1 MKPSPVAHP
10 PADSGTSPV
19 VRKPHNLTV
28 ATVIMMI
35 GLMLSKVSGH
45 LREILVVPILG
56 YGVVSDAYIIGFQ
69 IPDLFYQLLIGG
81 AIQAAITPSL
91 AAAIEQN
98 KERKGW
104 RSISIF
110 INYAALVMLVAVVA
124 GELLAPVLI
133 PIYNHGKLPEITTLA
148 VSVARALFPQVFFMM
163 LAALSIGILNAY
175 RKFGSTSFGPTVYNI
190 CVVLAMVFLGS
201 ASPSGAVRVAAGVMG
216 SAAIYFIM
224 QFYLARR
231 EFRNYT
237 FSFDYRDRGFQRLLH
252 LALPTL
258 LSGSIV
264 QINTIILTSFADQ
277 FPGAATSL
285 RNAATTW
292 QLPYG
297 IFAVAIGN
305 VMLPSLAG
313 LYATH
318 NLDGCRKLYTQ
329 SLRRA
334 LFLIIPSAALFLAM
348 QQDVI
353 QAIFQWGS
361 RYTSDQVVAAASV
374 LRWYCLAMVAQTV
387 VFMTNQAFYA
397 RKMTRIALLNGL
409 LTLLLNPLFCLL
421 LLRVFK
427 MDISGLSLA
436 YTITSFFSAFF
447 LYFIYKRSLP
457 EAAPRHIYPY
467 LVRIF
472 FCVSLLILG
481 VLGLNLLPFHPAG
494 KMMQLVWLGVRTM
507 AGLLIF
513 VMAAAAINLP
523 EVQLIL
529 RPVGKLRRRL
539 HRKR

>member
-1 MKPSPVAHP
+1 MKPSPVPHQ
-10 PADSGTSPV
+10 PAAWRPGPG
-19 VRKPHNLTV
+19 VRKPHNMTL
-28 ATVIMMI
+28 ATVIMMA
-35 GLMLSKVSGH
+35 GLLLSKVSGH

-56 YGVVSDAYIIGFQ
+56 YGVISDAYIIGFQ

-91 AAAIEQN
+91 AAAIEQHQM
-98 KERKGW
+98 RKGW
-104 RSISIF
+104 RSVSIF
-110 INYAALVMLVAVVA
+110 INYAALVMIAAVAA
-124 GELLAPVLI
+124 GELLAPALI
-133 PIYNHGKLPEITTLA
+133 GFYNQGKVPEITDLA
-148 VSVARALFPQVFFMM
+148 VRVTRALFPQVFFMM
-163 LAALSIGILNAY
+163 LAALCIGILNAY
-175 RKFGSTSFGPTVYNI
+175 RKFGSTSFGPTVYNV

-201 ASPSGAVRVAAGVMG
+201 ASATGAVRVAAGVMG
-216 SAAIYFIM
+216 SAAIYFIL

-231 EFRNYT
+231 EFHSYV
-237 FSFDYRDRGFQRLLH
+237 FSLDYRDRGFQTLLR

-313 LYATH
+313 LYAVRD
-318 NLDGCRKLYTQ
+318 LQGCRRLYAQ

-334 LFLIIPSAALFLAM
+334 LFLIMPAAALFLVM

-361 RYTSDQVVAAASV
+361 RYTGEQVAAAASV
-374 LRWYCLAMVAQTV
+374 LRWYCLAMVAQTI

-397 RKMTRIALLNGL
+397 RKMTRITLFNGI
-409 LTLLLNPLFCLL
+409 LTLIMNPLFCLL

-427 MDISGLSLA
+427 MGISGLSLA
-436 YTITSFFSAFF
+436 YTLTSIFSAGF
-447 LYFIYKRSLP
+447 LYRVYKRQMP
-457 EAAPRHIYPY
+457 EAAPRSLYPY
-467 LVRIF
+467 LIKTS
-472 FCVSLLILG
+472 FCASALILIVMALN
-481 VLGLNLLPFHPAG
+481 VLPIQPTNKLTQLL
-494 KMMQLVWLGVRTM
+494 WLGARSV
-507 AGLLIF
+507 AGLATF
-513 VMAAAAINLP
+513 VLAAYAINLP
-523 EVQLIL
+523 EARIVTSTLDSLKRRFL
-529 RPVGKLRRRL
+529 R
-539 HRKR
+539 